1 MFYAG
6 IDDEFSTMALAI
18 AGPRQGR
25 DVAAIC
31 SRTAFLAV
39 HLEGGSL

>member
-6 IDDEFSTMALAI
+6 IDDEFSTMAPMNAR
-18 AGPRQGR
+18 PRQGR
-25 DVAAIC
+25 NVAAIC